1 MISITGR
8 ARVFGDDVN
17 TDHIVSSSRKKES
30 IDPGRLAPYLFE
42 ALDSGFS
49 GFAASLD
56 EGDVIV
62 GGRNFGCG
70 SAMEVAVT
78 TLVHA
83 GVRAVLAESF
93 ARTYYRNALN
103 NGLAPV
109 RCDTSEV
116 REGDRIDITIGEDGI
131 RIRNETRGTTVEAA
145 ALSPFALELLE
156 AGGIVPLIA
165 ERGGFPERQ
174 GTES

>member
-30 IDPGRLAPYLFE
+30 IDPSRLAPYLFE
-42 ALDSGFS
+42 ALDP
-49 GFAASLD
+49 GFAASLE

-62 GGRNFGCG
+62 AGRNFGCG

-103 NGLAPV
+103 NGLVPV
-109 RCDTSEV
+109 RCDTGEV

-131 RIRNETRGTTVEAA
+131 RIHNETRGSTAEAV

-165 ERGGFPERQ
+165 ERGGFPEVKR
-174 GTES
+174 TES